1 MKKLLLIGGGG
12 HCASVADAALATG
25 AYEAIGIVDIKPEPA
40 LFGEVPFVGTDDD
53 LPRLFAEGYQYAFI
67 TLGSVGD
74 SSKRERLY
82 QLVLDIG
89 FSVPNIIDPT
99 ATVSSHSALGTGIF
113 VGKKAVVNAGTMIKD
128 CAIINTAAVVEHD
141 CQIGSF
147 AHISPSATLC
157 GNVTVGFGT
166 HIGAGATIQQGITV
180 GEHAIIGMGSVVV
193 HDIPDGVVAFGNP
206 CREVRKV

>member
-25 AYEAIGIVDIKPEPA
+25 AYEAIGIVDIKPELA

-53 LPRLFAEGYQYAFI
+53 LPRLYTEGYQYAFI
-67 TLGSVGD
+67 TLGSIGY

-99 ATVSSHSALGTGIF
+99 AIISRHSTLSTGIF
-113 VGKKAVVNAGTMIKD
+113 IGKKAVVNAGATIDD
-128 CAIINTAAVVEHD
+128 CAIINTSSVVEHD

-147 AHISPSATLC
+147 VHVSPSATLC
-157 GNVTVGFGT
+157 GNVAVGFGT
-166 HIGAGATIQQGITV
+166 HIGAGATIKQGITV
-180 GEHAIIGMGSVVV
+180 GEHAIVGMSSVVV